1 MAAKGLESFLAQ
13 VEQEPSLQ
21 EQLSKLDLQGVL
33 NLAKEQGF
41 EVRAADLLR
50 AQAEQILAMS
60 DDELDLLDELHG
72 AVVDPCLAHGLLL
85 HETVVDLSHRGERV
99 GVQ

>member
-1 MAAKGLESFLAQ
+1 MGNFPKQWRILGIASACNSMAAKGLESFLAQ

-41 EVRAADLLR
+41 EVRAFTQSTGGTD
-50 AQAEQILAMS
+50 S
-60 DDELDLLDELHG
+60 GDE
-72 AVVDPCLAHGLLL
+72 
-85 HETVVDLSHRGERV
+85 R
-99 GVQ
+99 